1 MPPRSGMPPQYPPYT
16 DMSMMYS
23 QQFAG
28 QSKSMPENDLM
39 MTMKSQNIAI
49 KPNAVPGMV
58 SQSIPMNEFNPMFK
72 LNQSRDSTAQ
82 NVQIPSPKQDA
93 FNQYMYINNISPSMA
108 PPGLEVRSNS
118 QKLKQMSNDSLSSQL
133 RSKQNTKSQSSK

>member
-1 MPPRSGMPPQYPPYT
+1 MPSHGGYYMPPRSGIPPQYPPYT

-49 KPNAVPGMV
+49 KPNAVP
-58 SQSIPMNEFNPMFK
+58 
-72 LNQSRDSTAQ
+72 
-82 NVQIPSPKQDA
+82 
-93 FNQYMYINNISPSMA
+93 
-108 PPGLEVRSNS
+108 
-118 QKLKQMSNDSLSSQL
+118 
-133 RSKQNTKSQSSK
+133 

>member
-1 MPPRSGMPPQYPPYT
+1 MPPRSGIPPQYPPYT

-49 KPNAVPGMV
+49 KPNAVP
-58 SQSIPMNEFNPMFK
+58 
-72 LNQSRDSTAQ
+72 
-82 NVQIPSPKQDA
+82 
-93 FNQYMYINNISPSMA
+93 
-108 PPGLEVRSNS
+108 
-118 QKLKQMSNDSLSSQL
+118 
-133 RSKQNTKSQSSK
+133 